1 MVSLDVKVSYQT
13 NIVQTKRFTP
23 VIIHVLAVIAPVL
36 YSSWVLG
43 YILNPVVSHSATVS
57 ELAAFNQPFRQ
68 VFIWG
73 DVLMGCTILFIFIFT
88 RVKRTGHLP
97 GFIGYAMLIFALFS
111 LISALFALPCLPS
124 IVYCGD
130 SLFIH
135 RYSLHN
141 MSGLIAASGLAVAAF
156 TLAYKTTQAKQMF
169 SNQLMA
175 LLLVWATL
183 GGATYAVMLTNAVPN
198 TAGAALQ
205 RVYLL
210 ATAILLYVV
219 LTKRLPLKSK

>member
-1 MVSLDVKVSYQT
+1 
-13 NIVQTKRFTP
+13 
-23 VIIHVLAVIAPVL
+23 
-36 YSSWVLG
+36 
-43 YILNPVVSHSATVS
+43 
-57 ELAAFNQPFRQ
+57 
-68 VFIWG
+68 
-73 DVLMGCTILFIFIFT
+73 
-88 RVKRTGHLP
+88 
-97 GFIGYAMLIFALFS
+97 
-111 LISALFALPCLPS
+111 
-124 IVYCGD
+124 
-130 SLFIH
+130 
-135 RYSLHN
+135 